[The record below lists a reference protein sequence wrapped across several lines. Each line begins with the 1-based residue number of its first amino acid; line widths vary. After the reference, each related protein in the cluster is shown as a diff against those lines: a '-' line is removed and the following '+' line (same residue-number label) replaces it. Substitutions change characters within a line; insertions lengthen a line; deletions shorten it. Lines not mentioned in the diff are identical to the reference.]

1 MIPLVEKEEKQYTTN
16 MSILNHLEFFP
27 KYHTVLDQLKSHFL
41 RKLLIVC
48 PSRVRSETQ
57 ETAPWA
63 TSCWLLQVVGRTWT
77 KHLNHPSNDLHEA
90 GTSSTLVSCPASNLA
105 RKPCVTR
112 RDMWKRVQVTQH
124 PNWEG
129 GDWVLKFGKTAPD
142 TPQSPG
148 FSPQA
153 NQHQQLPINSVL
165 IYLG

>member
-48 PSRVRSETQ
+48 PSGVQSETQ

-63 TSCWLLQVVGRTWT
+63 TSCLLLQVVTWT
-77 KHLNHPSNDLHEA
+77 KHLNHPSNDLPEA
-90 GTSSTLVSCPASNLA
+90 GTSSTLLSSPASNLA
-105 RKPCVTR
+105 REPCVTR

-124 PNWEG
+124 PNQKG
-129 GDWVLKFGKTAPD
+129 GDCVLKFGKTAPD
-142 TPQSPG
+142 SPVTW
-148 FSPQA
+148 FSPQT